1 MILNALFVAACV
13 IASWE
18 LVLATIVLAAWS
30 IWRLLRINTSVT
42 VDEIQKITQAIIR
55 QEGSHM
61 LLAHGDPAGHA
72 SLNAALNGK
81 SSVIATF
88 IEFAGT
94 VCVVLLGSGI
104 AFPFAIVGNL
114 SETGLAPWCVWALAV
129 FAFLAGRS
137 SINTW
142 LLQIRAV
149 KSVHDRF
156 RG

>member
-1 MILNALFVAACV
+1 MASGCFKHHFLAAAGLVFARWPVGLFLLVFGFFYAGMILNALFVAACV
-13 IASWE
+13 IA
-18 LVLATIVLAAWS
+18 
-30 IWRLLRINTSVT
+30 
-42 VDEIQKITQAIIR
+42 
-55 QEGSHM
+55 
-61 LLAHGDPAGHA
+61 
-72 SLNAALNGK
+72 
-81 SSVIATF
+81 TF
-88 IEFAGT
+88 IEFAGS

-104 AFPFAIVGNL
+104 ALPFAIVGNL